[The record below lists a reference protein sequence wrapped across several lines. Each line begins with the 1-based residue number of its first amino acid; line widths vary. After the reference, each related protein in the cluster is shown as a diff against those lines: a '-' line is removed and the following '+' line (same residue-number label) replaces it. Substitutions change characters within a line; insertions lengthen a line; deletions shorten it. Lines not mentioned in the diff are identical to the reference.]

1 MSVTLTSPVVCPV
14 ALELSRSTWLVGV
27 LPPNGARVRS
37 FAVRGGNAEGLLER
51 LRAIAGRLAVELG
64 RDVELKVGFEAGFDG
79 FWLARFL
86 LQRGVDTLVLDSS
99 SFLVSRRGRR
109 VKTDRIDV
117 EAIAY
122 ILRAHLAGDPTVC
135 RLVRIPTP
143 EEEDAKRLSRE
154 RTRLASE
161 KTRHVNRIRGLLALH
176 GIRDVKGL
184 WGGEWRAQL
193 DALTTGDG
201 RSLGR
206 FLRAEIAREFERLQ
220 LVLTQMKQLEVE
232 RHTILTMEDSPF
244 PETSKV
250 HTLKQL
256 AGIGELSATLLV
268 AEVFHRQFA
277 NRRHLASYL
286 GLAPSPYASGESRR
300 DQGISKAGNKPA
312 RVLLVEIAWIW
323 LRHQPASA
331 LANWYRHSF
340 ADRGAR
346 GRKVGI
352 VAMARKLAI
361 ALWRFVEHGV
371 LPDGAVLNGR

>member
-1 MSVTLTSPVVCPV
+1 
-14 ALELSRSTWLVGV
+14 
-27 LPPNGARVRS
+27 
-37 FAVRGGNAEGLLER
+37 
-51 LRAIAGRLAVELG
+51 
-64 RDVELKVGFEAGFDG
+64 
-79 FWLARFL
+79 
-86 LQRGVDTLVLDSS
+86 
-99 SFLVSRRGRR
+99 
-109 VKTDRIDV
+109 
-117 EAIAY
+117 
-122 ILRAHLAGDPTVC
+122 
-135 RLVRIPTP
+135 
-143 EEEDAKRLSRE
+143 
-154 RTRLASE
+154 
-161 KTRHVNRIRGLLALH
+161 
-176 GIRDVKGL
+176 
-184 WGGEWRAQL
+184 
-193 DALTTGDG
+193 
-201 RSLGR
+201 
-206 FLRAEIAREFERLQ
+206 
-220 LVLTQMKQLEVE
+220 MKQLEAE
-232 RHTILTMEDSPF
+232 RHIILTMEDSPF

-250 HTLKQL
+250 YTLKQL

-268 AEVFHRQFA
+268 AEVFHRTFA

-331 LANWYRHSF
+331 LAKWYRHSF